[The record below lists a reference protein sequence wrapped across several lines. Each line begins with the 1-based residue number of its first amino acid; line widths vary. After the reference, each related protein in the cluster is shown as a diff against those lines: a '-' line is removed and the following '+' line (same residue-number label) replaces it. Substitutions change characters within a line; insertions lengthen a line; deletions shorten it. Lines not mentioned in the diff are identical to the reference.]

1 MSVEITGAK
10 ILLRLPFGIV
20 ITEAQV
26 NMWLV
31 MIAIIILCKWL
42 THKLQ
47 IKPTQK
53 RQIIA
58 EYIVNM
64 VNNFVKENMGATYI
78 GFAPFIAALF
88 SLALFS
94 SLSSLLGM
102 YPPTADLNSALGWA
116 ILVFLMITYFK
127 IKTNGVLGYAK
138 GLTKPIFVLT
148 PFNIIGEFA
157 TPISMAFRMFGNVAS
172 GVVISTLVYAALAML
187 SSVVLQWL
195 PSVLAD
201 IPLLQLGIPAIL
213 SIYFDL
219 FSGVLQA
226 FIFCM
231 LTMLYISMAASTE
244 D

>member
-26 NMWLV
+26 NMWIV

-47 IKPTQK
+47 IKPTGK

-58 EYIVNM
+58 EYLVNM
-64 VNNFVKENMGATYI
+64 VNNFVKENMGAAYI
-78 GFAPFIAALF
+78 SFAPFIAALF

-138 GLTKPIFVLT
+138 GLTKPFFVMT

-201 IPLLQLGIPAIL
+201 IPLLQLGIPAVL